1 MGDSA
6 FARDGSLTGDS
17 GFGRRRTT
25 GADLFDPVEGLLA
38 SDLQLGAERVTLSG
52 SDCCSAR
59 AVAWSGW
66 SCLGASGCSGTG
78 DDSAAAADV
87 EGLAAVFGGERVSC

>member
-59 AVAWSGW
+59 AVAWS
-66 SCLGASGCSGTG
+66 CLVACSGTG
-78 DDSAAAADV
+78 DNSAAAVDV
-87 EGLAAVFGGERVSC
+87 VGLAAVFGGERVSC